1 MTMDHPALRYLVI
14 IATAALLQY
23 TFVTQFRVGGV
34 SADLLLVVA
43 IAAGINSGTERGAI
57 VGFAAGL
64 CLDLMVVTPFGLGAI
79 SGLVA
84 GSVAGLLEGATV
96 HSARWLTMVIAFL
109 SSAIAIGAF
118 AVSGALLGRPDML
131 SGHVLTII
139 GVVGVSSS
147 IFVFPVVR
155 ACRWADPEDRL
166 LRAAVR

>member
-1 MTMDHPALRYLVI
+1 MEHPATRYLII

-23 TFVTQFRVGGV
+23 ALIAQFRIGGV

-57 VGFAAGL
+57 VGFASGF
-64 CLDLMVVTPFGLGAI
+64 CLDLMVSTPFGLGAI
-79 SGLVA
+79 AGVVA

-109 SSAIAIGAF
+109 SSAIGVLTF
-118 AVSGALLGRPDML
+118 ALSGALLGRPDML
-131 SGHVLTII
+131 SGHVFTII
-139 GVVGVSSS
+139 AVVGVSSA